1 MATEKTSGSE
11 AEIMT
16 TPASSVSSQPKATA
30 LVADIKYNRLL
41 VPHDGSVLSDK
52 ALNHAIY
59 LSKLLN
65 AEIVIL
71 NVLEHL
77 HSKDSSSITATSKE
91 EPGSK
96 KSDRN
101 LEIKIE
107 GDVKD
112 MIEQKISLCKQAGVE
127 SQVSYKIQT
136 GKPVDEIVKVSD
148 EMSVDLIVMAS
159 RKDSSLVKKILGST
173 VRKVMDSITKPVL
186 VIHEKE
192 SPDPSQA

>member
-1 MATEKTSGSE
+1 MATDKTSGPE
-11 AEIMT
+11 TEIMS
-16 TPASSVSSQPKATA
+16 TPAASVASQPKAAT
-30 LVADIKYNRLL
+30 VADVKYNRLL
-41 VPHDGSVLSDK
+41 VPHDGSEMSDK

-59 LSKLLN
+59 LSKISN

-77 HSKDSSSITATSKE
+77 HSRDSSSITATSKE
-91 EPGSK
+91 EHGSQ

-101 LEIKIE
+101 LEIKLE

-127 SQVSYKIQT
+127 GQVSYKIQT
-136 GKPVDEIVKVSD
+136 GKPVDEIVKVSE
-148 EMSVDLIVMAS
+148 EMNVDLIVMAS
-159 RKDSSLVKKILGST
+159 RKDSSLVKRILGST
-173 VRKVMDSITKPVL
+173 VRKVMDGITKPIL

-192 SPDPSQA
+192 SSNPSPS